1 MTQEKIADS
10 SAASAK
16 GKPDPQHKSFSI
28 KIDRDPFKVESETIA
43 GAELRALP
51 TPPVGADRDLFLVV
65 PGGQD
70 KLIGDNEIV
79 TVHEGAHFITIP
91 RNVTPGSVRHGGV

>member
-1 MTQEKIADS
+1 MTHEAETE
-10 SAASAK
+10 AAAAK

-28 KIDRDPFKVESETIA
+28 KIDRDPFKVDSETIT

-51 TPPVGADRDLFLVV
+51 TPPVGSDRDLFLVV

-70 KLIGDNEIV
+70 RLVGDDEIV
-79 TVHEGAHFITIP
+79 TLREGAHFITAP
-91 RNVTPGSVRHGGV
+91 RNVTPGSGHRGGV